1 MSNNARFYCDALV
14 ICSFL
19 LCLYSFVNLG
29 NCSERVPLYVEQH
42 VRIEHSR
49 DFFRNFISKP
59 HSGNTRTMSRMGTHR
74 IAETIDNHS
83 PVELLIL
90 LLVQIQGVPSLQP
103 LIRLSVLVNVG
114 GG

>member
-1 MSNNARFYCDALV
+1 
-14 ICSFL
+14 
-19 LCLYSFVNLG
+19 
-29 NCSERVPLYVEQH
+29 
-42 VRIEHSR
+42 
-49 DFFRNFISKP
+49 
-59 HSGNTRTMSRMGTHR
+59 MGTHR

-90 LLVQIQGVPSLQP
+90 LLVQIQGIPSLQP